1 MNALAR
7 HYSRFRVS
15 ERLLLT
21 GHSHQAWPDVSFE
34 AQQQAWLDAAA
45 LVDGKWERAAEVA
58 DEVRAGF
65 RRLMNDAD
73 GDIALGQN
81 THELVV
87 RWLSAVLPL
96 FDSARPGAKVRR
108 PTTGML

>member
-1 MNALAR
+1 M
-7 HYSRFRVS
+7 
-15 ERLLLT
+15 
-21 GHSHQAWPDVSFE
+21 SFE

-96 FDSARPGAKVRR
+96 FDSRPAKARG